1 MFISCFQLIFISSP
15 RYLLKTTHSLYKNN
29 LTLFSFF
36 FFAIEL
42 PIHEH
47 LWYKLQ
53 IKLFNQIG
61 MNWVLSYYFSY
72 NHRWPLPKFGC

>member
-1 MFISCFQLIFISSP
+1 L
-15 RYLLKTTHSLYKNN
+15 RYK
-29 LTLFSFF
+29 
-36 FFAIEL
+36 L
-42 PIHEH
+42 PIHKH

-61 MNWVLSYYFSY
+61 MNWVLNYYFSY